1 MTLIEVVILAGAQ
14 CLSPIAPAD
23 GVTEVG
29 KVPCAVVVK
38 LDQDTGEV
46 QFKPAAA
53 ATDPRVVAML
63 MKPGEIGAT
72 ADAANENLAPNGGGT
87 AEADAA
93 PPKPVA
99 RAEIMP
105 ASDEQPE
112 VQTGPPENSLKN
124 PDRVS
129 GEKPNLRKAETAPPR
144 KRRAA
149 ARRTDS
155 CGSYRAVWYTNK
167 EGRRK
172 YRCVRQG

>member
-38 LDQDTGEV
+38 LDQETGDV
-46 QFKPAAA
+46 QFKPATA

-63 MKPGEIGAT
+63 MKPGEIEAS
-72 ADAANENLAPNGGGT
+72 ADVTVQDPAQKDSGE
-87 AEADAA
+87 AEAQPA

-105 ASDEQPE
+105 TGDEQPE
-112 VQTGPPENSLKN
+112 VKVQPREKAVKTA
-124 PDRVS
+124 DRIS
-129 GEKPNLRKAETAPPR
+129 AEKPKLRKAETASLK
-144 KRRAA
+144 KRRV
-149 ARRTDS
+149 ARRNDS